1 MEEQQTCGKGLAGNS
16 VLPARLGELIAC
28 LAQNLEVHMK
38 ALDLRDPNAEKE
50 HDAYSGLAGEHREIA
65 ARLHA
70 VADQMA
76 GYRDL
81 PMGSHDEKA
90 MSDRAVL
97 EAFEKFVESKQ
108 QLLALLQAT
117 AQQDQTMLAVM
128 RGSDAGGS

>member
-1 MEEQQTCGKGLAGNS
+1 MEEQPTCGNGLASNS
-16 VLPARLGELIAC
+16 VLPASLGRLIAS

-38 ALDLRDPNAEKE
+38 ALDLRDLNAAKE
-50 HDAYSGLAGEHREIA
+50 HDAYNRLVEQHREIA
-65 ARLHA
+65 TRLRA

-81 PMGSHDEKA
+81 PMGRHDEKV
-90 MSDRAVL
+90 MSEPAVL

-117 AQQDQTMLAVM
+117 AEQDQTILAVM
-128 RGSDAGGS
+128 RGSDTGGR